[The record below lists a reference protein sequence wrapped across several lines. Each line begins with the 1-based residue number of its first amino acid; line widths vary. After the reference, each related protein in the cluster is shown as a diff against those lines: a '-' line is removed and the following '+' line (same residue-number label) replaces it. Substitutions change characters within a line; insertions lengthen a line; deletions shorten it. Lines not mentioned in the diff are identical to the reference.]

1 MSSRIFALALLLTT
15 FFLPVNTP
23 TVVGYEELNG
33 NSAAKSR
40 VTPCM
45 VGRTSPPIGFWTWPA
60 GTEVNIYLR
69 EPDFSASD
77 LSAVRLAVENWDAT
91 ATENGSN
98 VRFTFHGLTREMR
111 NAQGEITIIRKAV
124 FDRKQRHLARLE
136 AHSRYQDGLIDYAL
150 ILVDPS
156 VQNSG
161 LLTNVVAHEI
171 GHSLGLMDCFT
182 CDSRSTA
189 MASLKTGLQSNRIEG
204 PTSCDTREVRAAYA
218 GVKSR
223 TPLIA
228 VGE

>member
-1 MSSRIFALALLLTT
+1 MSSRILALAFLLIT
-15 FFLPVNTP
+15 FYLSVNTLA
-23 TVVGYEELNG
+23 VVGYEELNE

-40 VTPCM
+40 VALCI

-60 GTEVNIYLR
+60 DTEVNIYLR

-77 LSAVRLAVENWDAT
+77 LSAVKLAVENWDAT

-98 VRFTFHGLTREMR
+98 VRFIFHGLTRETR
-111 NAQGEITIIRKAV
+111 NAQGEITIVRKTV

-171 GHSLGLMDCFT
+171 GHSLGLLDCYK
-182 CDSRSTA
+182 CDSRSTT
-189 MASLKTGLQSNRIEG
+189 MGLIKNGDASNRIEG
-204 PTSCDTREVRAAYA
+204 PTRCDKREVRAAYA

-223 TPLIA
+223 TPRIA
-228 VGE
+228 DAE